1 MCILIFQWLSETQ
14 VLFAGHNFPLCR
26 INSII
31 CPRSRSWGWYRRLTF
46 SAVCGSPRC
55 GLCTLDC
62 KQGQT
67 IPVSINTPKRDLT
80 GPALPDIVSKPA
92 SLVPKSGTQQENK
105 APQIFHKANDSG
117 HGRPDT
123 LQRHHNACLLR
134 CSRLTTRHCR
144 LRSRQSIRSLAPYSP
159 ALVADVAP

>member
-31 CPRSRSWGWYRRLTF
+31 CPRSRSWGCYRHLTF

-92 SLVPKSGTQQENK
+92 SLFQRVAANRKIKRHKSSTRLMTQGMVNQTHYK
-105 APQIFHKANDSG
+105 DIITPV
-117 HGRPDT
+117 
-123 LQRHHNACLLR
+123 
-134 CSRLTTRHCR
+134 
-144 LRSRQSIRSLAPYSP
+144 Y
-159 ALVADVAP
+159 

>member
-1 MCILIFQWLSETQ
+1 M
-14 VLFAGHNFPLCR
+14 LFAGYNFPLCR

-55 GLCTLDC
+55 GGYTLDC

-80 GPALPDIVSKPA
+80 GPALPDIFSKPA
-92 SLVPKSGTQQENK
+92 SPVPMSGSQRENK
-105 APQIFHKANDSG
+105 APQILNKANDSG
-117 HGRPDT
+117 QGKPAT
-123 LQRHHNACLLR
+123 LEQHHNACFPKM
-134 CSRLTTRHCR
+134 LTLNHTP
-144 LRSRQSIRSLAPYSP
+144 LSIEKQAVYSASLSQFSCT
-159 ALVADVAP
+159 LVADVAP